1 MLLHLTFSITTTSC
15 PRTSDG
21 KHTGPATQ
29 HTFEDFPAW
38 ATAATMAG
46 TALSFP
52 TSVEEF
58 GNDDRISYSRL
69 SNKYIGVHDD
79 GSEFEFHP
87 ELKRWIIVEDEHDD
101 DLAQDPHATSNK
113 RKTSPAEDEV
123 SGACH
128 LTQPCRRDGSLY
140 TCYT

>member
-1 MLLHLTFSITTTSC
+1 
-15 PRTSDG
+15 
-21 KHTGPATQ
+21 
-29 HTFEDFPAW
+29 
-38 ATAATMAG
+38 MAG

-101 DLAQDPHATSNK
+101 DLAEDPHATSNK
-113 RKTSPAEDEV
+113 RKTSPAKDEV

-128 LTQPCRRDGSLY
+128 LTQPCRRDGASISAIHRPLLLVRGG
-140 TCYT
+140 